1 MGDERLIYIVENWN
15 EFSWFD
21 RKLIWLR
28 CIKYRYGITGKQV
41 ISLATLIS
49 ILVVL
54 IWENHHHHKIGLL
67 AIIVLLVFYI
77 LFIDYL
83 LNRGKIA

>member
-1 MGDERLIYIVENWN
+1 MGDERLTYIVENWN

-28 CIKYRYGITGKQV
+28 CIKHKHGITGKKV

-54 IWENHHHHKIGLL
+54 IWENHPQHMTGLL
-67 AIIVLLVFYI
+67 AIIVLSFI
-77 LFIDYL
+77 HIIFIDYL
-83 LNRGKIA
+83 LNRGKLI

>member
-1 MGDERLIYIVENWN
+1 MGDERLIHIVERWN

-28 CIKYRYGITGKQV
+28 CIKYKYGITGKQV

-54 IWENHHHHKIGLL
+54 IWENHPQHMTGLL
-67 AIIVLLVFYI
+67 AIIVLSFFCTM
-77 LFIDYL
+77 FIDYL
-83 LNRGKIA
+83 LNRGKLI